1 MSNAHRLTALGFRP
15 SNRMPSPSSVR
26 TLYPGAHGDDRQA
39 DSVSGIAAR
48 GLWSL

>member
-26 TLYPGAHGDDRQA
+26 LLYTAHDEQTGANGD
-39 DSVSGIAAR
+39 VVR
-48 GLWSL
+48 GLWSA